1 MGPKFRSREK
11 SADLLRRCRS
21 GSAQISLFR
30 QPENENLSSLKRRG
44 IEDMTIA
51 PILAQGP
58 TSNMPAVIFHLI
70 TSVRQLWRTTPV
82 LLARVQTSILL
93 RSRWKLSN
101 LASYMLLYTIIGD
114 RVYRR
119 CYLRGPL

>member
-1 MGPKFRSREK
+1 
-11 SADLLRRCRS
+11 
-21 GSAQISLFR
+21 
-30 QPENENLSSLKRRG
+30 
-44 IEDMTIA
+44 MTIA

-119 CYLRGPL
+119 CYLRGHPPPSQVVNARDNWAEAKLGHFAKYKKDHPLRNSQS